1 MRWDH
6 EYELRTNDIYLYI
19 LDGYNKLNFFTVFM
33 YLGIKNLSKLCVG
46 ISTPWC
52 QLFHLCLLRMQLIGT
67 LWGDAPLYYFS
78 CHNYSLWKHISLFS

>member
-33 YLGIKNLSKLCVG
+33 YPGIKNLSKLCVG
-46 ISTPWC
+46 ISTP
-52 QLFHLCLLRMQLIGT
+52 
-67 LWGDAPLYYFS
+67 
-78 CHNYSLWKHISLFS
+78 